1 MRPPDKI
8 TGMQSVPFS
17 PRSTGSISAYEV
29 LFFFTLFLFIAVV
42 CTWPILAWRIHHFS
56 TWTADSVHSFVVHER
71 GGTFYLSP
79 MLGKF
84 YVSLPWLWCGLLATT
99 ILTGFLTGKASGGS
113 K

>member
-1 MRPPDKI
+1 
-8 TGMQSVPFS
+8 MQSVPFS
-17 PRSTGSISAYEV
+17 PRSRGSISAYEV

-56 TWTADSVHSFVVHER
+56 TWTADSAHSFVVHER

-79 MLGKF
+79 ILGKF

-99 ILTGFLTGKASGGS
+99 ILTRFLTGKASGGS